1 MELSKPKKEEIA
13 GWIEAGMIC
22 YYHKKTGETEIHPD
36 MNNAGVQED
45 FWQELFD
52 KIEADKENYAEF
64 RPMHSSEAYQL
75 MVDFAHQLEESPLK
89 HELLYR
95 LDNPKPF
102 HHFKHIIDDSPQRSH
117 WFDFRLNAHKSF
129 VEKQWEEM
137 ESGAERGTPR
147 T

>member
-13 GWIEAGMIC
+13 CWIECGMIC

-36 MNNAGVQED
+36 LNQPGVYVE
-45 FWQELFD
+45 FWQELLD
-52 KIEADKENYAEF
+52 KIEADRKNYAEF

-75 MVDFAHQLEESPLK
+75 MVDFAHQLEDEPLK
-89 HELLYR
+89 FEILEQ

-102 HHFKHIIDDSPQRSH
+102 KNFKRIIDNSPQSPH
-117 WFDFRLNAHKSF
+117 WFDFRLNAHLTF

-137 ESGAERGTPR
+137 DSGAEREAP
-147 T
+147 